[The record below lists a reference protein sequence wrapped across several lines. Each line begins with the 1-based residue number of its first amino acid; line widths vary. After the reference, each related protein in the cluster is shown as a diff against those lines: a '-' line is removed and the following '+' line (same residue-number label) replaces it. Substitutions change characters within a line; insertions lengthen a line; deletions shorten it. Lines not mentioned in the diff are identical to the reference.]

1 MGFHIF
7 RRQATYYWRRWT
19 PNILASC
26 LARPHVFLSVKTTSR
41 TIARRLAAQLDLV
54 LEDAAMLADAA
65 EFHLSRSQIDAML
78 HAVVDAHLVKLERV
92 ALADKSGPG
101 FDLDRS
107 KRDDK
112 RAIWAYTLLD
122 AQGVTAVV
130 KPRIACG

>member
-1 MGFHIF
+1 M
-7 RRQATYYWRRWT
+7 T
-19 PNILASC
+19 
-26 LARPHVFLSVKTTSR
+26 
-41 TIARRLAAQLDLV
+41 ARRLAAQLDLV

-65 EFHLSRSQIDAML
+65 GFHLSGSQIEAML

-92 ALADKSGPG
+92 ALADKNGPG

-112 RAIWAYTLLD
+112 RAFWTYTLLD

-130 KPRIACG
+130 KDEDRVRMTADGLSEADVEAVIDHLALLRINEK